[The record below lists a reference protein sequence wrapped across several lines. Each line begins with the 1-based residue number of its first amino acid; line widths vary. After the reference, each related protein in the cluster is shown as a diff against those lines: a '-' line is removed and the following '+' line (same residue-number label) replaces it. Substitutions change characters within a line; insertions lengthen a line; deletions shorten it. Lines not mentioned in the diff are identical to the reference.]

1 MTTGTRIESEGGVPA
16 GEGRPGMPQYNKT
29 RRQDLML
36 LGHELDTRV
45 SGIDGILAHFLAR
58 SALQIRSRS
67 GRNVP
72 LAPNRVQ
79 REYERRRGQQN
90 IILKARQLGVSTWV
104 AARFFL
110 KTALVPG
117 TLTVQVAHTQEAA
130 ESLFRMVHRFH
141 RLLPADACE
150 SMGPVRANVRQLI
163 FPEIDSE
170 YRVETAGDRNA
181 GRGLTISNLHCSE
194 VARWPGDASETLQG
208 LRAAL
213 APEGE
218 LVLESTPMGASGCF
232 WREWQDAEETGV
244 VRHFFPWWW
253 EEAYVTRAVEA
264 KSLTGEERTL
274 RAQHGLTLE
283 QIGYRRL
290 VQRRYRELARQE
302 FAETAHE
309 CFLAS
314 GECYFDT
321 GAIDRRIGEVANP
334 VETRLG
340 GKLQIWFPPQRG
352 RRYIVAVDPAG
363 GGTQGDYSAAQVI
376 DSQTGLQCAE
386 LQTHSTVLETAEAA
400 ANLAREYGN
409 ALIAVE
415 RNNHG
420 SAVIAYLRSVCHYDH
435 LFQQGGQDGWLT
447 TSISRPQM
455 LASLAS
461 ALVET
466 PVIFSSRRL
475 LMECRSFVRKEN
487 GRMEA
492 QAGEHD
498 DCVLAMA
505 IALAVRAG
513 R

>member
-1 MTTGTRIESEGGVPA
+1 MV
-16 GEGRPGMPQYNKT
+16 
-29 RRQDLML
+29 
-36 LGHELDTRV
+36 LGHELDTPV
-45 SGIDGILAHFLAR
+45 SGIDGVLAHFLAR

-67 GRNVP
+67 GSNVP
-72 LAPNRVQ
+72 LSPNRVQ

-90 IILKARQLGVSTWV
+90 IVLKARQLGVSTWI

-110 KTALVPG
+110 KTALIPG

-130 ESLFRMVHRFH
+130 ESLFKMVHRFY
-141 RLLPADACE
+141 RLLPADVQE
-150 SMGPVRANVRQLI
+150 SLGPVRANVRHLS
-163 FPEIDSE
+163 FPETDSE

-194 VARWPGDASETLQG
+194 VARWPGDAAETLQG

-213 APEGE
+213 VPDGE

-232 WREWQDAEETGV
+232 WREWQDAREAGV
-244 VRHFFPWWW
+244 VEHFFPWWW
-253 EEAYVTRAVEA
+253 EAAYVSRPAGEQ
-264 KSLTGEERTL
+264 SLTEEERNL
-274 RAQHGLTLE
+274 RGVHGLTLE
-283 QIGYRRL
+283 QIGYRR
-290 VQRRYRELARQE
+290 QMQARYRELAKQE
-302 FAETAHE
+302 FAETAHD

-314 GECYFDT
+314 GDCYFDT
-321 GAIDRRIGEVANP
+321 AAIDERLSEMGDP
-334 VETRLG
+334 VLTRLG
-340 GKLQIWFPPQRG
+340 GRLQVWYPAQAG

-363 GGTQGDYSAAQVI
+363 GGSQGDFSAAQVI
-376 DSQTGLQCAE
+376 DAETGLQCAE
-386 LQTHSTVLETAEAA
+386 LQSRCTVLETAEEVAK
-400 ANLAREYGN
+400 LAREYGN

-420 SAVIAYLRSVCHYDH
+420 SAVIAFLRSICRYEH
-435 LFQQGGQDGWLT
+435 LFKQGGQDGWLT
-447 TSISRPQM
+447 SSVSRPQV
-455 LASLAS
+455 LALLAC

-466 PVIFSSRRL
+466 PAIISSRRL

-487 GRMEA
+487 GRVEA

-505 IALAVRAG
+505 IALGVRAS

>member
-1 MTTGTRIESEGGVPA
+1 MITGTRIDSEQYERLGCEGGKPLIISRVSPH
-16 GEGRPGMPQYNKT
+16 
-29 RRQDLML
+29 DLMMM
-36 LGHELDTRV
+36 GHELDSRL
-45 SGIDGILAHFLAR
+45 SGIDGILAYFLAR
-58 SALQIRSRS
+58 SALQIRSRG
-67 GRNVP
+67 GRNVA
-72 LAPNRVQ
+72 LVPNRVQ

-90 IILKARQLGVSTWV
+90 IILKARQLGVSTWI

-110 KTALVPG
+110 KTAFIPG

-130 ESLFRMVHRFH
+130 ESLFKMVHRFY
-141 RLLPADACE
+141 RLLPVDVRE
-150 SMGPVRANVRQLI
+150 SLGQVRANVGQLT
-163 FPEIDSE
+163 FVGTDSE

-213 APEGE
+213 IPDGE

-232 WREWQDAEETGV
+232 WREWQDAESTGV
-244 VRHFFPWWW
+244 VQHFFPWWW
-253 EEAYVTRAVEA
+253 ESAYVSESPEES
-264 KSLTGEERTL
+264 SLTNEERCL
-274 RAQHGLTLE
+274 RGQHGLTLE

-290 VQRRYRELARQE
+290 VQKRYRELAKQE

-314 GECYFDT
+314 GSCYFDT
-321 GAIDRRIGEVANP
+321 AVIDRRLVEVKDP
-334 VETRLG
+334 VLTSLG
-340 GKLQIWFPPQRG
+340 GRLHVWFPPQSR

-363 GGTQGDYSAAQVI
+363 GGTQGDYSVVQVI
-376 DSQTGLQCAE
+376 DAETGLQCAE
-386 LQTHSTVLETAEAA
+386 LQAHLTVLETAQEAVK
-400 ANLAREYGN
+400 LAREYGN
-409 ALIAVE
+409 ALVAVE

-420 SAVIAYLRSVCHYDH
+420 VAVIAFLRSVCRYSH

-461 ALVET
+461 VLVET
-466 PVIFSSRRL
+466 PALFSSRRL
-475 LMECRSFVRKEN
+475 LMECRTFIRKEN
-487 GRMEA
+487 GRIEA
-492 QAGEHD
+492 QTGEHD
-498 DCVLAMA
+498 DCVFAMA